1 MVNNSKSN
9 PKVIEEWLVPSWTSN
24 AIYTVKREGSKW
36 SCSCFYWLQNKK
48 QCKHITQKKQEL
60 GLVKP
65 DFSHY
70 RSGIQKSIRRG
81 SLPLLRKCFSKLWEE
96 DKSWLFWRLPVLAV
110 EENWMYGQIAVGMA
124 LDKETERESV
134 WKLLANITLKSK
146 NKEAE
151 GIAELLYLYKTRG
164 FDAEKY
170 IEDEGKLRI
179 FKEIVRLK
187 ENENLWKEDK
197 EKYWELYS
205 LPLDMSERFFK
216 AMKRRI
222 NYAGPSDMFVVAA
235 YFSTIFELEQVELDE
250 VSKEEEVESAER
262 ILWFAYDVHTSWGKI
277 VYYQL
282 KKVYGEEMG
291 EYLGNELWWFEES
304 AVCDKLVEDSY
315 WWSKN
320 REIWYRT
327 RGKTVEQAEK
337 DWVVWRPEIKRR
349 VVEKII
355 ARERAFGQKQ
365 S

>member
-1 MVNNSKSN
+1 MKEN
-9 PKVIEEWLVPSWTSN
+9 IIGEWQVPSWTSN
-24 AIYTVKREGSKW
+24 AIYTVKRDGSKW

-65 DFSHY
+65 DYSHY
-70 RSGIQKSIRRG
+70 RSGVQKAIRRG
-81 SLPLLRKCFSKLWEE
+81 SLPLLKRCFSKLWGE
-96 DKSWLFWRLPVLAV
+96 DKSWLMWRLPVLAC
-110 EENWMYGQIAVGMA
+110 EETWPFTEIAVEMA
-124 LDKETERESV
+124 LDKELEREQV
-134 WKLLANITLKSK
+134 WKLLANITLKPK
-146 NKEAE
+146 NKEVE

-164 FDAEKY
+164 FDAEKF
-170 IEDEGKLRI
+170 IEDEGKLRM
-179 FKEIVRLK
+179 FKEILK
-187 ENENLWKEDK
+187 IKDSEALWKENK
-197 EKYWELYS
+197 NEYWMLYS
-205 LPLDMSERFFK
+205 EPLNEVSKKFFSQ
-216 AMKRRI
+216 MKRRI

-235 YFSTIFELEQVELDE
+235 YFSTIFELEPVELDD
-250 VSKEEEVESAER
+250 VPKEEEVETAER
-262 ILWFAYDVHTSWGKI
+262 IPWYAYDVHTSLGKV

-320 REIWYRT
+320 REIWYRA
-327 RGKTVEQAEK
+327 RGKTIKQAER
-337 DWVVWRPEIKRR
+337 DWQGWGPEIKKR
-349 VVEKII
+349 VVEKIM